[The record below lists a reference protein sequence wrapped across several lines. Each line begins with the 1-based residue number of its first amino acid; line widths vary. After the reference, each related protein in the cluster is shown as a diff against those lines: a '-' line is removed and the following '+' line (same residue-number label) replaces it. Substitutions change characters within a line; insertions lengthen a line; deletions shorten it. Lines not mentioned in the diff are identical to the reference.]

1 MEELLE
7 WFEKEY
13 RKEGRGEPFEGEI
26 VDTLECLYGTE
37 KNDDGE
43 IEGWLVDRN
52 RIKLCRIT
60 EKQFELIKNFTLK
73 GV

>member
-1 MEELLE
+1 MGKLLE
-7 WFEKEY
+7 RLKEGY
-13 RKEGRGEPFEGEI
+13 RKEGIGEPFEGEI

-37 KNDDGE
+37 ENDNGE
-43 IEGWLVDRN
+43 IEGWLVSRDGK
-52 RIKLCRIT
+52 KLRFIT